1 MTAAPH
7 HSDPVFPRARLA
19 RPGWRL
25 VVPLAIVVAG
35 LLAATVATGV
45 LLRVSFQIPAR
56 QHQAIVSGHLLRAL
70 GQVETMAA
78 FRQSNAAMT
87 GAEFDR
93 FAARLFD
100 EKSGLVA
107 LSWAQ
112 RVADRDR
119 AAFEQEAGGDGLPGY
134 QITDMAADG
143 LVRAESRPEYFP
155 VRFGVTLA
163 VASIRFE
170 YAPIILPIKSRLPLT
185 AP

>member
-35 LLAATVATGV
+35 LLATTVATGV

-155 VRFGVTLA
+155 VRFGAPLA